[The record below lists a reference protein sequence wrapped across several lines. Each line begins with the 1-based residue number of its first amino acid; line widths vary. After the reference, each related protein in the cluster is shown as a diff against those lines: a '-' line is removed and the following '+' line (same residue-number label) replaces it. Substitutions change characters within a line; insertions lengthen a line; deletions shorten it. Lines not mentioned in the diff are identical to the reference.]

1 MNSSAQT
8 VPTTIRLG
16 AGAALLQVLVAFGM
30 AFYLIYA
37 DLTSDVSDT
46 IESDA
51 AAAQWIGTGTAIFIF
66 ILFGVVL
73 AGAVNL
79 LRGGN
84 WGRNPIVMMG
94 VLLLPVAWYMMSEGM
109 VLAGIG
115 TGILAA
121 AALVFM
127 LHPRSTEWIAANYG
141 R

>member
-16 AGAALLQVLVAFGM
+16 AGAALLQVLVAFGT

-84 WGRNPIVMMG
+84 WGRSPIVMMG

>member
-1 MNSSAQT
+1 M
-8 VPTTIRLG
+8 TIRFG
-16 AGAALLQVLVAFGM
+16 AGAALLQVLVAFGT

-51 AAAQWIGTGTAIFIF
+51 AAAQWIGSGTAIFIF

-84 WGRNPIVMMG
+84 WGRSPIVMMG
-94 VLLLPVAWYMMSEGM
+94 VLLLPVAWYMLSEGM

>member
-8 VPTTIRLG
+8 IPTTIRLG
-16 AGAALLQVLVAFGM
+16 AGAALLQVAVAFSM
-30 AFYLIYA
+30 ALYLIYA

-46 IESDA
+46 IESEA

-73 AGAVNL
+73 AGAINL
-79 LRGGN
+79 LRGRN
-84 WGRNPIVMMG
+84 WGRSPIVMMG

-115 TGILAA
+115 TGILAV

-127 LHPRSTEWIAANYG
+127 LHPHSTEWIAANYG

>member
-1 MNSSAQT
+1 MNSSDQAI
-8 VPTTIRLG
+8 PTTIRLG
-16 AGAALLQVLVAFGM
+16 AGAAILQAAVAFVM
-30 AFYLIYA
+30 AICFIYA
-37 DLTSDVSDT
+37 DITSDVSDT
-46 IESDA
+46 IESEA

-73 AGAVNL
+73 AGAINL

-84 WGRNPIVMMG
+84 WGRSPIVMMG
-94 VLLLPVAWYMMSEGM
+94 ALLLPVSWYMMSGGM
-109 VLAGIG
+109 VPAGIG
-115 TGILAA
+115 TAVLAI